1 MKPPAQYVSL
11 AESHWRIWLPRRVA
25 ELERTGQLRAKLD
38 EAAMRALTDAAALQ
52 EHFLQQGLTLS
63 QAQQRAWE
71 LARDRHLFLLPEE

>member
-11 AESHWRIWLPRRVA
+11 AERHRRTWLPRRVA
-25 ELERTGQLRAKLD
+25 ELERTGQLRAKLH
-38 EAAMRALTDAAALQ
+38 EAATRATTDAAALQ

-71 LARDRHLFLLPEE
+71 IARDRHLFLLPEE